1 MRFLEQHRS
10 DPFALWVS
18 FPDPH
23 EPWEAPVRYAEMF
36 SRDTIEL
43 PTWRDEEFTDGTAPE
58 RNRVLYEM
66 LGVREDSEEDLY
78 GVIGAYHA
86 MIRFMDDG
94 IGQILDAVERLGLRD
109 NTAIVF
115 CSDHGDFMA
124 EHAMQC
130 KGGVFYDCLTRVPL
144 VLSCPGR
151 IPEGVVD
158 ESMTSLIDI
167 VPTLFALQGI
177 DVPRCMHGALL
188 PGATDATARDAAFS
202 EYGAGGPP
210 FRITDLEQLDK
221 PWGRKTLIDSLRWR
235 EAEGSGRWCAPWTG
249 NTCTIRWGIATSFMI
264 W

>member
-1 MRFLEQHRS
+1 MG
-10 DPFALWVS
+10 VV
-18 FPDPH
+18 PDPH
-23 EPWEAPVRYAEMF
+23 EPWEVPVRYAEMF

-94 IGQILDAVERLGLRD
+94 VGQILDAVERLGLRD

-210 FRITDLEQLDK
+210 FRMTDLEQLDK

-235 EAEGSGRWCAPWTG
+235 EAEGGGRWCAPWTG
-249 NTCTIRWGIATSFMI
+249 NTCTTRWGIATSFMI